1 MIVLVLKNPTV
12 LLIVEL
18 RMHLSI
24 GEKTRHGAGSEFL
37 IRYFLG
43 FNFYVISLEW
53 LYGTWTKITYK
64 QCFLRDLF
72 ICHNIEVQYIHV
84 HLSEKL

>member
-24 GEKTRHGAGSEFL
+24 GEKTRHEAGSEL
-37 IRYFLG
+37 LEVERYFLE

-53 LYGTWTKITYK
+53 LYGTWTNITYK
-64 QCFLRDLF
+64 QCFFARF
-72 ICHNIEVQYIHV
+72 IY
-84 HLSEKL
+84 LS

>member
-53 LYGTWTKITYK
+53 LYGTWTNITYK
-64 QCFLRDLF
+64 QCFFARF
-72 ICHNIEVQYIHV
+72 IY
-84 HLSEKL
+84 LS